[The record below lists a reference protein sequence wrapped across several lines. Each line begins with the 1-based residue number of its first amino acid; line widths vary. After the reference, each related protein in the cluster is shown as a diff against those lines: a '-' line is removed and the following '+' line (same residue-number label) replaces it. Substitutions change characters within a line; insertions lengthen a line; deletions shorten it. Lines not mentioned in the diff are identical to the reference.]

1 MKMKNG
7 IKSYDRKETL
17 VTVNRSLIC
26 QEGQQEVSHSGCFF
40 LSFCKGLE
48 NMIPFQIKVLK

>member
-7 IKSYDRKETL
+7 KKSYDRKLTL
-17 VTVNRSLIC
+17 ITVNHSLIW

-40 LSFCKGLE
+40 LSFCKG
-48 NMIPFQIKVLK
+48 